1 MKVLRL
7 IKRLLNRNKMAEV
20 KQEEFYY
27 VWSKTE
33 RIGDI
38 VQVDNEAR
46 DPKWIMFTDGT
57 KINPSLVN
65 EMLLPASSLGQ
76 AENISKDFGGIG
88 NLSKPKT
95 NKPVVTAAPTTT
107 IETPKVIEA
116 PKEEINVMME
126 MLRKMSKKNVA
137 KMTVGVNIPS
147 TQVYELLKDQM
158 DLESEDLN
166 GQIGLLVESQINNM
180 KENLKEQITNFITN
194 YYK

>member
-1 MKVLRL
+1 
-7 IKRLLNRNKMAEV
+7 MAEV
-20 KQEEFYY
+20 KQEEVYY

-33 RIGDI
+33 RVGDI

-46 DPKWIMFTDGT
+46 DPKWIVFTDGT

-65 EMLLPASSLGQ
+65 EMLLPASSLEQ

-95 NKPVVTAAPTTT
+95 NKADVATAPIAPSTT
-107 IETPKVIEA
+107 IETPKVIET

-166 GQIGLLVESQINNM
+166 EQIGLLVESQINNM

>member
-1 MKVLRL
+1 
-7 IKRLLNRNKMAEV
+7 MAEV
-20 KQEEFYY
+20 KQEEVYY

-33 RIGDI
+33 RVGDI
-38 VQVDNEAR
+38 VQVDNEAK
-46 DPKWIMFTDGT
+46 DSKWIVFTDGT
-57 KINPSLVN
+57 RINPSLVN
-65 EMLLPASSLGQ
+65 DMLLPASSLEQ

-95 NKPVVTAAPTTT
+95 NTQSPAPTTI
-107 IETPKVIEA
+107 IEKPKVQEV

-126 MLRKMSKKNVA
+126 MLRKMSRKNVA

-166 GQIGLLVESQINNM
+166 EQIGLLVESQINNM

>member
-1 MKVLRL
+1 
-7 IKRLLNRNKMAEV
+7 MAEV
-20 KQEEFYY
+20 KQEEVYY

-33 RIGDI
+33 RVGDI

-65 EMLLPASSLGQ
+65 EMLLPASSLEQ

-88 NLSKPKT
+88 NLSKPKA
-95 NKPVVTAAPTTT
+95 NPAPAAPTAPAAI
-107 IETPKVIEA
+107 IETPKVQEV

-166 GQIGLLVESQINNM
+166 EQIGLLVESQINNM